1 MPLYKIL
8 AVALIAGGTLGLIYG
23 GFSFT
28 KETHDIDIGP
38 LSMSIDEREYV
49 SVPIWAGIA
58 GIIIGAS
65 MLIITKRS

>member
-8 AVALIAGGTLGLIYG
+8 AIALIAGGTLGLIYG

-28 KETHDIDIGP
+28 KETHDIDLGP

-58 GIIIGAS
+58 GITIGAS